1 MKKLAKMSL
10 AASVLSAGDY
20 LGDVMYGRHR
30 KTSCDVRCQ
39 EKKVAKRRARN
50 KMKRKSK
57 YGH

>member
-20 LGDVMYGRHR
+20 LGDIMYGRHR
-30 KTSCDVRCQ
+30 KTYYDLRCKD
-39 EKKVAKRRARN
+39 KKIAKRRAKN

-57 YGH
+57 